1 MAFYKNYKS
10 KNIELLLYKNSKSN
24 SKSYCSIGNI
34 RSYIT
39 FINQQTHHFAAH
51 RKRLISIPEDVKSEN
66 TESLIMQNSN
76 TEQSIDII
84 VDRCDSESFV
94 EFSYGE
100 DLGPQYSNKLLVP

>member
-1 MAFYKNYKS
+1 MCQFYFVIS
-10 KNIELLLYKNSKSN
+10 ESTL
-24 SKSYCSIGNI
+24 
-34 RSYIT
+34 T

-51 RKRLISIPEDVKSEN
+51 SERLLSIPEDVKSEI

-100 DLGPQYSNKLLVP
+100 DQGPQYSNKLLVP